1 MRKLFIAFVLGA
13 MAASTT
19 HGQDTE
25 SDTKPEQTPST
36 ETGSRSE
43 DTPAPARVEETQ
55 TESRRARPQSF
66 EPSEEISEDLS
77 VSFPV
82 DI

>member
-1 MRKLFIAFVLGA
+1 MRNLFVAFLLVA
-13 MAASTT
+13 MATMTA

-25 SDTKPEQTPST
+25 SDTQTEQTPST

-66 EPSEEISEDLS
+66 EPSEDISEDLS

>member
-1 MRKLFIAFVLGA
+1 MKELAVAMLILGLGA
-13 MAASTT
+13 SMAQA
-19 HGQDTE
+19 QDEAQETE
-25 SDTKPEQTPST
+25 A
-36 ETGSRSE
+36 
-43 DTPAPARVEETQ
+43 APAAETSENAAETTEAPPARAEETQ
-55 TESRRARPQSF
+55 TESRRGRPQKF